1 IICAVVILN
10 ACAGTGRQSSVTQSD
25 AMQTGGRQAAV
36 SVGEAKQAPIS
47 VGEARQIAE
56 QQAAI
61 TQDELTHIAVRL
73 TSDEFSG
80 RGTGTAGDSL
90 AAIFIREEF
99 MKAGLAPFNGS
110 GLQQYRVNTAVESGD
125 SNKLLINGS
134 KYLPDTYFAPLALTS
149 NSVLSAPVVFC
160 GYGFTSPADSLE
172 WNDFSGIDIKGKWV
186 LMLRGY
192 PESNPAAK
200 PYEEI
205 SSDRMKVMNARENGA
220 AGVLLVS
227 GEKWDPA
234 DNLEKPSRGEGSAG
248 IPVLH
253 IKRGVADSILKPSG
267 HTLGELEERADAMTA
282 TGSFI
287 TRSVADAETEVIAR
301 QANTA
306 NVVMKLGDTQPGSE
320 YVIIGAHYDHLG
332 MGGPGSGSRTPDTV
346 AIHYGAD
353 DNASGVALMIEL
365 AERLAAE
372 KQKYARGILFVAFS
386 GEEMGLLGS
395 KYFVENMGIDP
406 ATVNLMV
413 NLDMVGRLK
422 EGNGLQIGGVG
433 TATGL
438 RDKVA
443 SFNDTSELSLSFT
456 EEGYGPSDHSSFYAK
471 DIPVLIFTTGAHLD
485 YHTPFDTWDKLNY
498 DGMVTIGDL
507 LYDIVNDAA
516 GESGRLAFT
525 EAGPK
530 NPSQSM
536 SRRRGV
542 TFGIM
547 PDFAGNVKNGLRADF
562 VTPGK
567 PAALGGMEKGDII
580 VAIEDKPVNNIEDY
594 MYRLSQ
600 LKPGQTVTVEVIRG
614 EKRELL
620 IIQL

>member
-1 IICAVVILN
+1 
-10 ACAGTGRQSSVTQSD
+10 VTQSD
-25 AMQTGGRQAAV
+25 AMQTGGRQA
-36 SVGEAKQAPIS
+36 PIT

-125 SNKLLINGS
+125 RNKLLINGS

-471 DIPVLIFTTGAHLD
+471 DIPVLVFTTGAHLD

>member
-1 IICAVVILN
+1 MRIAVIICAVVVLN
-10 ACAGTGRQSSVTQSD
+10 ACAGTGRQASVAQGQ
-25 AMQTGGRQAAV
+25 AGQTGERQAAV
-36 SVGEAKQAPIS
+36 SK
-47 VGEARQIAE
+47 GEARQITE
-56 QQAAI
+56 EQAAI
-61 TQDELTHIAVRL
+61 TKDELTYIAGRL
-73 TSDEFSG
+73 ASEEFSG
-80 RGTGTAGDSL
+80 RGTGTGGDSL
-90 AAIFIREEF
+90 AALFIREEF
-99 MKAGLAPFNGS
+99 MKAGLVAFNGS
-110 GLQQYRVNTAVESGD
+110 GLQQFRVNTAVESGEK
-125 SNKLLINGS
+125 NILLINGR
-134 KYLPDTYFAPLALTS
+134 KYLREKDFSPLALTS
-149 NSVLSAPVVFC
+149 NSALIAPVVYC
-160 GYGFTSPADSLE
+160 GYGFVSPADSLE
-172 WNDFSGIDIKGKWV
+172 WNDFKGIDISGKWV

-205 SSDRMKVMNARENGA
+205 SSDRMKVMNAREHGA

-234 DNLEKPSRGEGSAG
+234 DNIEKPSRSEGSAG
-248 IPVLH
+248 IPVLQ
-253 IKRGVADSILKPSG
+253 IKRSVADSILWRSG
-267 HTLGELEERADAMTA
+267 LTLGELEEKADAMTA
-282 TGSFI
+282 TASFI
-287 TRSVADAETEVIAR
+287 TSSVADAEAEVILR
-301 QANTA
+301 QANTF
-306 NVVMKLGDTQPGSE
+306 NVVMKLGGSQPDGE
-320 YVIIGAHYDHLG
+320 QVIIGAHYDHLG

-372 KQKYARGILFVAFS
+372 KQKYARDILFVAFS

-406 ATVNLMV
+406 AAVNLMV

-422 EGNGLQIGGVG
+422 EGNGLQVGGVG
-433 TATGL
+433 TAAGL

-443 SFNDTSELSLSFT
+443 SLNDSTSLSLSFT

-471 DIPVLIFTTGAHLD
+471 DIPVLLFTTGAHLD

-498 DGMVTIGDL
+498 EGMVRIGDL
-507 LYDIVNDAA
+507 LYDIVSYAA
-516 GESGRLAFT
+516 GEPGRLAFT

-530 NPSQSM
+530 GPAQPM

-547 PDFAGNVKNGLRADF
+547 PDFAGNVKTGLRADF

-567 PAALGGMEKGDII
+567 PAALGGMVKGDII

-594 MYRLSQ
+594 MFRLSQ

>member
-1 IICAVVILN
+1 MRIAIIICAVVVLT
-10 ACAGTGRQSSVTQSD
+10 ACAGTGRQSSVAQSD
-25 AMQTGGRQAAV
+25 VIQAGDRQAAI
-36 SVGEAKQAPIS
+36 SMGEA
-47 VGEARQIAE
+47 GQITE
-56 QQAAI
+56 QQATI
-61 TQDELTHIAVRL
+61 TLDELTQIAGRL
-73 TSDEFSG
+73 ASDEFAG
-80 RGTGTAGDSL
+80 RGTGTGGDSL
-90 AAIFIREEF
+90 AALFIREEF
-99 MKAGLAPFNGS
+99 LKIGLAPFKDS
-110 GLQQYRVNTAVESGD
+110 GLQQFQVNTAVESGD
-125 SNKLLINGS
+125 RNMLIINGR
-134 KYLPDTYFAPLALTS
+134 KYLPGKDFAPLALTS
-149 NSVLSAPVVFC
+149 NSGLRAPVVYC
-160 GYGFTSPADSLE
+160 GYGFTSPADSLQ
-172 WNDFSGIDIKGKWV
+172 WNDFNGIDIKGKWV

-227 GEKWDPA
+227 AEKWEPA
-234 DNLEKPSRGEGSAG
+234 DNLEKPSRSEGSAG

-267 HTLGELEERADAMTA
+267 ITLGELAERADSMTA

-287 TRSVADAETEVIAR
+287 TSSFTEAEAEVITR
-301 QANTA
+301 QANTS
-306 NVVMKLGDTQPGSE
+306 NVVMKLGGTQPDGE

-332 MGGPGSGSRTPDTV
+332 MGGPGSGSRNPDTV

-372 KQKYARGILFVAFS
+372 KPKYARDILFVAFS

-406 ATVNLMV
+406 AAVNLMV

-422 EGNGLQIGGVG
+422 EGNGLQVGGVG

-443 SFNDTSELSLSFT
+443 SLNDTTELSLSFT

-471 DIPVLIFTTGAHLD
+471 DIPVLVFTTGAHLD
-485 YHTPFDTWDKLNY
+485 YHTPYDTWDRLNY
-498 DGMVTIGDL
+498 DGMVRIGDL
-507 LYDIVNDAA
+507 LYDIVNYAA
-516 GESGRLAFT
+516 DEPARLAFT

-530 NPSQSM
+530 SPAQSM

-547 PDFAGNVKNGLRADF
+547 PDFAGNVKTGLRADF

-594 MYRLSQ
+594 MFRLSQ

>member
-1 IICAVVILN
+1 MRIAVIICAVVFLN
-10 ACAGTGRQSSVTQSD
+10 ACAGTVRQSSVAQD
-25 AMQTGGRQAAV
+25 NIMLPGERQADV
-36 SVGEAKQAPIS
+36 STGEA
-47 VGEARQIAE
+47 GQIAE
-56 QQAAI
+56 QLATI
-61 TQDELTHIAVRL
+61 TRDELKYISKRL
-73 TSDEFSG
+73 ASDEFSG
-80 RGTGTAGDSL
+80 RGTGTGHDSL
-90 AAIFIREEF
+90 AALFIREEF
-99 MKAGLAPFNGS
+99 VKAGLAPFNGS
-110 GLQQYRVNTAVESGD
+110 GLQQFRVNTAVESGD
-125 SNKLLINGS
+125 RNMLIINGR
-134 KYLPDTYFAPLALTS
+134 KYLSGKDFMPLALTS
-149 NSVLSAPVVFC
+149 NSALRAPVVYC
-160 GYGFTSPADSLE
+160 GYGFTSPADSLR
-172 WNDFSGIDIKGKWV
+172 WNDFNGIDIKGKWV

-192 PESNPAAK
+192 PESNPVAK

-227 GEKWDPA
+227 GEKWEPA
-234 DNLEKPSRGEGSAG
+234 DTLEKPSRGEGSAG

-267 HTLGELEERADAMTA
+267 ITLAELAEKADSMTT

-287 TRSVADAETEVIAR
+287 TSSFTEAEAEVITR
-301 QANTA
+301 QANTS
-306 NVVMKLGDTQPGSE
+306 NVVMKLEGTQSEGE

-332 MGGPGSGSRTPDTV
+332 MGGPGTGSRTPDTV

-372 KQKYARGILFVAFS
+372 TPKYARDILFVAFS

-395 KYFVENMGIDP
+395 KYFAENMGIDP
-406 ATVNLMV
+406 AAVNLMV

-422 EGNGLQIGGVG
+422 EGNGLQVGGVG
-433 TATGL
+433 TAARL
-438 RDKVA
+438 RDIV
-443 SFNDTSELSLSFT
+443 SSLNDTTELSLSFT

-471 DIPVLIFTTGAHLD
+471 DIPVLVFTTGAHLD
-485 YHTPFDTWDKLNY
+485 YHTPYDTWDKLNY
-498 DGMVTIGDL
+498 DGMVRIGDL
-507 LYDIVNDAA
+507 LYDIVDYAA
-516 GESGRLAFT
+516 GQPARLAFT

-530 NPSQSM
+530 SPVQSM

-547 PDFAGNVKNGLRADF
+547 PDFAGNVKTGLRADF

-594 MYRLSQ
+594 MFRLSQ

-614 EKRELL
+614 EKHELL